1 MQPNAYDSIS
11 SCFDYVAGLKSQ
23 GRLSMLPIENTAN
36 QELLRPVLLDS
47 LSQMVL
53 CNSRLLQV

>member
-1 MQPNAYDSIS
+1 MQPNAYDSTS

-23 GRLSMLPIENTAN
+23 GRLLMLPIERTVK
-36 QELLRPVLLDS
+36 QELFLPALLDS
-47 LSQMVL
+47 INQMVL

>member
-1 MQPNAYDSIS
+1 MQPNAYNSTS

-23 GRLSMLPIENTAN
+23 GRLLVLPIENTAK
-36 QELLRPVLLDS
+36 QELFLVRLDS
-47 LSQMVL
+47 INQMVL